1 MRNRNII
8 PGRMFISNHG
18 MGRVAPITAPDSS
31 PGDGQCRLGQNT
43 GIRIVKRKRNHR
55 IKTSAPASQHRP
67 ESEERCSLWSI
78 ERQRCRSCFSPFFF
92 FFHFFKGGRR
102 YFSSV
107 LKDHLKK
114 QPLTLRSQLIF
125 LTLSHVRK
133 SAVIS
138 KLAVP
143 CETAKFRR

>member
-92 FFHFFKGGRR
+92 FFSFFQGWEEVFFFSTERPFKKTAT
-102 YFSSV
+102 YFALSV
-107 LKDHLKK
+107 DFSHPQSCEKIGSYF
-114 QPLTLRSQLIF
+114 QTRSTL
-125 LTLSHVRK
+125 
-133 SAVIS
+133 
-138 KLAVP
+138 
-143 CETAKFRR
+143 